1 MVFYG
6 HRTLT
11 NLESKVF
18 PASPIFMGLQIYLKL
33 CFCLTHPTL
42 LMGQLL
48 IINIHFLK
56 QNQPYV
62 SCRLYIIHRNH
73 ILEAT

>member
-6 HRTLT
+6 LGKLT

-18 PASPIFMGLQIYLKL
+18 TASPIFMGLQIYLKV
-33 CFCLTHPTL
+33 CFCLTHPRL

-48 IINIHFLK
+48 IINLHFLK

-62 SCRLYIIHRNH
+62 SCRPYIVHTNH
-73 ILEAT
+73 IVEAN